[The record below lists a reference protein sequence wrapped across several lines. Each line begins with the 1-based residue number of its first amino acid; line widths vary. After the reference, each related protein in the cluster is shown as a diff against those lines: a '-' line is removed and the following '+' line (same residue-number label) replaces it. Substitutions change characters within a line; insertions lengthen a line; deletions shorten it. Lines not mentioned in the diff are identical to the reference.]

1 MRLGLA
7 VANEGPLKETV
18 GLARTAE
25 ELGVGEV
32 WVPESSHGRSVT
44 SVVAT
49 LAAHT
54 RRIGLGVGIV
64 NPFWRHP
71 SLIAMEAATLDEAAD
86 GRLRG
91 IGLGAGLW
99 TLEALGEA
107 DERTRRPLPAMVEA
121 IKIVRAMLRD
131 EPGPNAEIFTVRP
144 DAALSFEPLRR
155 HVPIYVGAVNQRML
169 QATGAL
175 ADGAYLGAITSPGYT
190 RWAASQLGWGA
201 ARAGRETGSVDLI
214 ANVLTSVATDAR
226 AARAAVKPVL
236 AYYLW
241 RVDGVVTDQAGADL
255 EAVAEVRR
263 TVAAQGAQAG
273 AARVSD
279 HLVEVFAAAGDPE
292 QVAQR
297 LRRYAQAGLDG
308 ALAWHVLGP
317 DPSEGLRLLAQQVWP
332 LLAAEP
338 DQALNPEG
346 GR

>member
-7 VANEGPLKETV
+7 LANEGPLQETV
-18 GLARTAE
+18 RLARVAE
-25 ELGVGEV
+25 ALGLGEV

-49 LAAHT
+49 LAART
-54 RRIGLGVGIV
+54 ERIGLGVGVV

-99 TLEALGEA
+99 TLRALGEA
-107 DERTRRPLPAMVEA
+107 DERAHRPLAAMVEA
-121 IKIVRAMLRD
+121 IKVVRAMLRD
-131 EPGPNAEIFTVRP
+131 EPGSGGEIFTVRA
-144 DAALSFEPLRR
+144 DAALSFQPLRR
-155 HVPIYVGAVNQRML
+155 DIPVYVGAVNQRML

-190 RWAASQLGWGA
+190 AWAANQLAQGA
-201 ARAGRETGSVDLI
+201 TDAGRKVNSVDLV
-214 ANVLTSVATDAR
+214 ANVLTSVSRDGR
-226 AARAAVKPVL
+226 AARTAVKRVL

-241 RVDGVVTDQAGADL
+241 RVQGVVVDTAGADP

-263 TVAAQGAQAG
+263 TVANLGVQAG
-273 AARVSD
+273 AERVSD
-279 HLVEVFAAAGDPE
+279 HLVETFAAAGDPE
-292 QVAQR
+292 HVAQR
-297 LRRYAQAGLDG
+297 LHSYAQAGLDA

-317 DPSEGLRLLAQQVWP
+317 DPDEGLRLLATNVRP
-332 LLAAEP
+332 LVAAQP
-338 DQALNPEG
+338 DPAIS
-346 GR
+346 

>member
-7 VANEGPLKETV
+7 LANEGPLQETV
-18 GLARTAE
+18 RLARVAE
-25 ELGVGEV
+25 ALGLGEV

-49 LAAHT
+49 LAART
-54 RRIGLGVGIV
+54 ERIGLGVGGV

-99 TLEALGEA
+99 TLRALGEA
-107 DERTRRPLPAMVEA
+107 DERAHRPLAAMVEA
-121 IKIVRAMLRD
+121 IKVVRAMLRD
-131 EPGPNAEIFTVRP
+131 EPGSGGEIFTVRA
-144 DAALSFEPLRR
+144 DAALSFQPLRR
-155 HVPIYVGAVNQRML
+155 DIPVYVGAVNQRML

-190 RWAASQLGWGA
+190 AW
-201 ARAGRETGSVDLI
+201 V
-214 ANVLTSVATDAR
+214 ANVLTSVSRDGR
-226 AARAAVKPVL
+226 AARTAVKRVL

-241 RVDGVVTDQAGADL
+241 RVQGVVVDTAGADP

-263 TVAAQGAQAG
+263 TVANLGVQAG
-273 AARVSD
+273 AERVSD
-279 HLVEVFAAAGDPE
+279 HLVETFAAAGDPE
-292 QVAQR
+292 HVAQR
-297 LRRYAQAGLDG
+297 LHSYAQAGLDA

-317 DPSEGLRLLAQQVWP
+317 DPDEGLRLLATNVRP
-332 LLAAEP
+332 LVAAQP
-338 DQALNPEG
+338 DPAIS
-346 GR
+346 

>member
-131 EPGPNAEIFTVRP
+131 EPGPGGEIFTVRA
-144 DAALSFEPLRR
+144 DTALGLQPLRR
-155 HVPIYVGAVNQRML
+155 DIPVYVGAVNQRML

-190 RWAASQLGWGA
+190 TWAANQLAHGA
-201 ARAGRETGSVDLI
+201 ASTGRTTEVDLV
-214 ANVLTSVATDAR
+214 ANVLTSVSRDPR
-226 AARAAVKPVL
+226 AARTAVKRVL

-241 RVDGVVTDQAGADL
+241 RVEGVVVDTAGADPD
-255 EAVAEVRR
+255 AVAEVRR
-263 TVAAQGAQAG
+263 TVAAHGAQAG
-273 AARVSD
+273 AQRVSD
-279 HLVEVFAAAGDPE
+279 HLVETFAAAGDPDH
-292 QVAQR
+292 VARR
-297 LRRYAQAGLDG
+297 LHAYAQAGLDG

-317 DPSEGLRLLAQQVWP
+317 DPQEGLRLLATNVMP
-332 LLAAEP
+332 LLPTDPEP
-338 DQALNPEG
+338 ATP
-346 GR
+346 

>member
-1 MRLGLA
+1 VRLGLA
-7 VANEGPLKETV
+7 LANEGPLRETV
-18 GLARTAE
+18 ALACRAEQLGLA
-25 ELGVGEV
+25 EV

-44 SVVAT
+44 TVAAT

-54 RRIGLGVGIV
+54 QRIGLGVGVV

-71 SLIAMEAATLDEAAD
+71 SLIAMEAATLDEASD
-86 GRLRG
+86 GRLR

-99 TLEALGEA
+99 TLKALGEA
-107 DERTRRPLPAMVEA
+107 DQRTHRPLAAMVEA

-131 EPGPNAEIFTVRP
+131 EPGPAAEIFTARA
-144 DAALSFEPLRR
+144 DAALSFTPLRR
-155 HVPIYVGAVNQRML
+155 ELPIYVGAVNQRML

-190 RWAASQLGWGA
+190 TWAAEQIAWGA
-201 ARAGRETGSVDLI
+201 TRAGRQPGAVDLI
-214 ANVLTSVATDAR
+214 ANVLTSVATDPR

-241 RVDGVVTDQAGADL
+241 RVDGVVVDQAGADPD
-255 EAVAEVRR
+255 AVAEVRR
-263 TVAAQGAQAG
+263 TVAAQGVKAG

-279 HLVEVFAAAGDPE
+279 ELVEVFAAAGDPE

-297 LRRYAQAGLDG
+297 LYQYATAGLDG

-317 DPSEGLRLLAQQVWP
+317 DPSEGLRLLATTVWP
-332 LLAAEP
+332 LLAATP
-338 DQALNPEG
+338 NPG
-346 GR
+346 T

>member
-7 VANEGPLKETV
+7 LANEGPLEETV
-18 GLARTAE
+18 RLARGAE
-25 ELGVGEV
+25 ELGLAEV

-54 RRIGLGVGIV
+54 RRIGLGVGVV

-99 TLEALGEA
+99 TLDALGEA
-107 DERTRRPLPAMVEA
+107 DPRTRRPLQAMVEA
-121 IKIVRAMLRD
+121 IGVVRAMLRD
-131 EPGPNAEIFTVRP
+131 EPGPPGEVFTVRQ
-144 DAALSFEPLRR
+144 DARLDFQPLRR
-155 HVPIYVGAVNQRML
+155 DIPVYVGAVNQRML
-169 QATGAL
+169 RATGAL

-190 RWAASQLGWGA
+190 AWAANQLAHGA
-201 ARAGRETGSVDLI
+201 VSTGRTTEVDLV
-214 ANVLTSVATDAR
+214 ANVLTSVSRDPR
-226 AARAAVKPVL
+226 AARTAVKRVL

-241 RVDGVVTDQAGADL
+241 RVEGVVVDTAGADP

-263 TVAAQGAQAG
+263 TVAAHGAQAG
-273 AARVSD
+273 AQRVSD
-279 HLVEVFAAAGDPE
+279 HLVETFAAAGDPE

-297 LRRYAQAGLDG
+297 LHAYAQAGLDG

-317 DPSEGLRLLAQQVWP
+317 DPEEGLRLLATNVRP
-332 LLAAEP
+332 LVATQPYPAIP
-338 DQALNPEG
+338 
-346 GR
+346 

>member
-1 MRLGLA
+1 VRLGLA
-7 VANEGPLKETV
+7 LANEGPLAQTV
-18 GLARTAE
+18 ALACLAEQLGLS
-25 ELGVGEV
+25 EV

-54 RRIGLGVGIV
+54 RQIGLGVGVV

-107 DERTRRPLPAMVEA
+107 DQRTRRPLAAMVEA
-121 IKIVRAMLRD
+121 IGIVQAMLRD
-131 EPGPNAEIFTVRP
+131 EPGPTAAIFTARA
-144 DAALSFEPLRR
+144 DATLSFTPLRR
-155 HVPIYVGAVNQRML
+155 DLPVYVGAVNQRML
-169 QATGAL
+169 QTAGAL

-190 RWAASQLGWGA
+190 TWAAEQLAWGA
-201 ARAGRETGSVDLI
+201 ARAGRQGPVDLI
-214 ANVLTSVATDAR
+214 ANVLTSVAADPH
-226 AARAAVKPVL
+226 AAHHAVRPVL

-241 RVDGVVTDQAGADL
+241 RVDGVVTDQAGADPD
-255 EAVAEVRR
+255 AVAEVRR
-263 TVAAQGAQAG
+263 TVDTQGVQAG

-279 HLVEVFAAAGDPE
+279 DLVETFAAAGDPE

-297 LRRYAQAGLDG
+297 LHGYAQAGLDG

-317 DPSEGLRLLAQQVWP
+317 DPREGLRLLAQQVWP
-332 LLAAEP
+332 LVHAQSTP
-338 DQALNPEG
+338 G
-346 GR
+346 T